1 MPIIA
6 VIISWIP
13 SGIDTEL
20 VNIPATAPIT
30 VTIPVM
36 RIGEICITEKDI
48 WQRGFAVFQIEW
60 VVSETGL
67 NWWNYLN
74 SDLVFIV
81 ANINSPY
88 DYIFRSP
95 CWYVRR

>member
-1 MPIIA
+1 VNTA
-6 VIISWIP
+6 LRYLDP
-13 SGIDTEL
+13 SLKWQPDYLITIFEGSD
-20 VNIPATAPIT
+20 T